1 MKKKSFVMV
10 LALVLVFAV
19 AVGGVVAWLTATTGP
34 VKNTFTVGD
43 INITLTE
50 TGANEAGEKT
60 YQVIPGDVKDKDPK
74 VTVAADSEA
83 CYLFVKVD
91 VANNTVNG
99 KAIYSFDVRTGDD
112 GWTKLEEGVYY
123 RVVDAAT
130 AEAGAEYYVLSGDT
144 THANGLV
151 RINQDLTKADIEAIG
166 NDPTLTFTAYAV
178 QKDNIAVAAT
188 AWSKIPTP

>member
-19 AVGGVVAWLTATTGP
+19 AVGGVVAWLTATTGS

-50 TGANEAGEKT
+50 SGTNAAGEKS

-74 VTVAADSEA
+74 VTVLANSEA

-112 GWTKLEEGVYY
+112 GWMKLEDGVYY
-123 RVVDAAT
+123 REVNAAT
-130 AEAGAEYYVLSGDT
+130 AKAGASYYVLSGDAD
-144 THANGLV
+144 HAGGLV
-151 RINQDLTKADIEAIG
+151 RINQALTKADINAIG
-166 NDPTLTFTAYAV
+166 TDPTLTFTAYAV
-178 QKDNIAVAAT
+178 QKDNVDSAADAWRIAN
-188 AWSKIPTP
+188 S

>member
-19 AVGGVVAWLTATTGP
+19 AVGGVVAWLTATTGS

-50 TGANEAGEKT
+50 SGTNDAGEKS
-60 YQVIPGDVKDKDPK
+60 YQVIPGDVEDKDPK
-74 VTVAADSEA
+74 VTVVAGSEA

-99 KAIYSFDVRTGDD
+99 KAIYIFDVRDD
-112 GWTKLEEGVYY
+112 GWMKLEDGVYY
-123 RVVDAAT
+123 REVDAAT
-130 AEAGAEYYVLSGDT
+130 AEAGEEYYVLKGDAT
-144 THANGLV
+144 YANGLV
-151 RINQDLTKADIEAIG
+151 RINQDLTKADINDIKT
-166 NDPTLTFTAYAV
+166 DPTLTFTAYAV
-178 QKDNIAVAAT
+178 QKDNVDSAAAAWTIAN
-188 AWSKIPTP
+188 S

>member
-43 INITLTE
+43 INIELKE
-50 TGANEAGEKT
+50 TGANDAGEKS
-60 YQVIPGDVKDKDPK
+60 YQVIPGDVKDKDPT
-74 VTVAADSEA
+74 VTVKANSEA
-83 CYLFVKVD
+83 CWLFVKVD

-99 KAIYSFDVRTGDD
+99 KDIYSFDVRTGD
-112 GWTKLEEGVYY
+112 GNWTKLEDGVYY

-130 AEAGAEYYVLSGDT
+130 AEAGASYYVLSGDT

-151 RINQDLTKADIEAIG
+151 RINQELTKADINAITT
-166 NDPTLTFTAYAV
+166 DPTLTFTAYAV
-178 QKDNIAVAAT
+178 QKDNVGSAADAWKIAN
-188 AWSKIPTP
+188 P

>member
-19 AVGGVVAWLTATTGP
+19 AVGGVVAWLTDKTGS
-34 VKNTFTVGD
+34 VVNTFTVGD

-50 TGANEAGEKT
+50 TGTNEAGEKS
-60 YQVIPGDVKDKDPK
+60 YQVIPGDVKDKDPT
-74 VTVAADSEA
+74 VTVKANSEA

-91 VANNTVNG
+91 VANNKVNG
-99 KAIYSFDVRTGDD
+99 KDIYSFDVRTGD
-112 GWTKLEEGVYY
+112 GNWTKLEDGVYY

-130 AEAGAEYYVLSGDT
+130 AEAGASYYVLSGDT

-151 RINQDLTKADIEAIG
+151 RINQELTKADINAITT
-166 NDPTLTFTAYAV
+166 DPTLTFTAYAV
-178 QKDNIAVAAT
+178 QKDNVGSAADAWKIAN
-188 AWSKIPTP
+188 P